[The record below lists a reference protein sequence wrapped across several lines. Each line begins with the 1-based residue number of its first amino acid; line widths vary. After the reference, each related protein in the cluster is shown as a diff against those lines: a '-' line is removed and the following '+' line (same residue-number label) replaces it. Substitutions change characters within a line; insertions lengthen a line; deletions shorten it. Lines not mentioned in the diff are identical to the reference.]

1 MWEITVKLRPIPSSA
16 ANPQGSREGI
26 AMDLEK
32 YGHVQYVDIR
42 ELDTP
47 EQMQIG
53 GTNDTHRK

>member
-1 MWEITVKLRPIPSSA
+1 MWEIIAKLRPIPSSA

-32 YGHVQYVDIR
+32 YGHVQCVEIL
-42 ELDTP
+42 ETDTP
-47 EQMQIG
+47 ERMQIG

>member
-1 MWEITVKLRPIPSSA
+1 MWEIIAKLRPIPSSA

-32 YGHVQYVDIR
+32 YGHVQYVEVR
-42 ELDTP
+42 ETDAP

-53 GTNDTHRK
+53 GTK